1 MRLNR
6 DDHSDVDGD
15 ISKPHRPRR
24 VEVLSGPE
32 RRRKWPD
39 ERKIAIVAETLEPG
53 IVVSDVARRHE
64 LSPSQLF
71 GWLKQFRNEAQALLD
86 AKRPPE
92 RPVFAPAV
100 VDTTPVAPHA
110 LPALLPSD
118 RAPASIVATDIV
130 AGIAPYT
137 DFISRALSGITLL
150 RHRFLQVCILRLRNA
165 RTAKRAETSG
175 PLSAV
180 HPKRWRVATS
190 IGLWTGS

>member
-1 MRLNR
+1 MRLDR
-6 DDHSDVDGD
+6 DDHSDVDSD

-53 IVVSDVARRHE
+53 IIVSDVARRHD

-86 AKRPPE
+86 ARCPPE

-110 LPALLPSD
+110 LPALLPSVE
-118 RAPASIVATDIV
+118 PAVIEVSVGKATVRIRGAVD
-130 AGIAPYT
+130 
-137 DFISRALSGITLL
+137 
-150 RHRFLQVCILRLRNA
+150 A
-165 RTAKRAETSG
+165 RTLA
-175 PLSAV
+175 AV
-180 HPKRWRVATS
+180 LKALKV
-190 IGLWTGS
+190 LK